1 MIFQGEVMARTGLY
15 KSDVKKARDSL
26 LAQSINPSVDALRV
40 ALGNTGSKT
49 TIHKYLK
56 ELDEDDG
63 GADGCKASISEAL
76 QDLVARLAAQLQD
89 EANIR
94 IDAIQARSAEKDR
107 LHAEAMTAPQK
118 EIAALRAQLQHAE
131 TAAHQKAATHDHTRE
146 MLQNETIAHHTAKQ
160 QVADLKERLAEN
172 DAHRQSIEEKHK
184 HAREALEHYR
194 QSVKEQRD
202 QDQRRHEQQI
212 QQLQAEMRQL
222 QQSLVVK
229 QDEVTRLN
237 QEGARLV
244 ADLSHAQ
251 KSLYEQQSHSRQ
263 LTQKLET
270 LQAIELRCKTVE
282 AQLQDKDAQ
291 LKEFKGQ
298 ASVAAKQ
305 AEELARQIHGLELT
319 LATAQAK
326 LEAQQAM
333 SEQLRTF
340 MEHQGVS
347 EGRTLVP

>member
-1 MIFQGEVMARTGLY
+1 MARTGLY

-26 LAQSINPSVDALRV
+26 TAQGINPSVDAVRV

-63 GADGCKASISEAL
+63 DTDSRKTSISEAL
-76 QDLVARLAAQLQD
+76 QDLVARLALQLQD
-89 EANIR
+89 EANLR
-94 IDAIQARSAEKDR
+94 IDAIQTQSAEKDR

-118 EIAALRAQLQHAE
+118 EIAVLRAQLQQVE
-131 TAAHQKAATHDHTRE
+131 TAARQEAAAHSGTRE
-146 MLQNETIAHHTAKQ
+146 TLQSETLARHTAEQ

-172 DAHRQSIEEKHK
+172 NAHRQSIEEKHK

-251 KSLYEQQSHSRQ
+251 KSLYEQQSYSRQ
-263 LTQKLET
+263 LAQKLEA
-270 LQAIELRCKTVE
+270 LQAIEQRCKTVE
-282 AQLQDKDAQ
+282 AQLEDKDAHI
-291 LKEFKGQ
+291 KELKGQ
-298 ASVAAKQ
+298 VAGATKQ
-305 AEELARQIHGLELT
+305 VEELARQIHGLELT

-333 SEQLRTF
+333 SEQLRAF
-340 MEHQGVS
+340 MGHQGAS
-347 EGRTLVP
+347 EEKTLAP